1 MKVKIWIISFLL
13 ISTLKG
19 VAGQQSVETEIIPK
33 GGARLYAQIIENDTV
48 YLAFLRDFYVFPKF
62 TFKNKKQE
70 QYYWKTVRDVK
81 KTLPFAKL
89 VAAELLQVN
98 DKMLGINNKKE
109 QKKYLSDYEKNAF
122 KKYETDLK
130 KMSIA
135 QGQILMKLID
145 RECNKT
151 TYDLVKMYKGNV
163 SAFFWQGVAK
173 VFGSN
178 LKTGYDL
185 NGKDKI
191 IERVIVLVENGQ
203 L

>member
-33 GGARLYAQIIENDTV
+33 GGARLYAQIIENDTL
-48 YLAFLRDFYVFPKF
+48 YLAFLRDLYVFPKF

-70 QYYWKTVRDVK
+70 QFYWKTVRDVK

-89 VAAELLQVN
+89 VATELLQVN
-98 DKMLGINNKKE
+98 DKMAGIKNKKE
-109 QKKYLSDYEKNAF
+109 QKKCLSDYEKNAF

>member
-33 GGARLYAQIIENDTV
+33 GGARLYAQIIENDTL
-48 YLAFLRDFYVFPKF
+48 YLAFLRDLYVFPKF

-70 QYYWKTVRDVK
+70 QFYWKTVRDVK

-89 VAAELLQVN
+89 VATELLQVN

>member
-1 MKVKIWIISFLL
+1 
-13 ISTLKG
+13 
-19 VAGQQSVETEIIPK
+19 
-33 GGARLYAQIIENDTV
+33 
-48 YLAFLRDFYVFPKF
+48 
-62 TFKNKKQE
+62 
-70 QYYWKTVRDVK
+70 
-81 KTLPFAKL
+81 
-89 VAAELLQVN
+89 
-98 DKMLGINNKKE
+98 MLGINNKKE